1 MKAIKISDELYELIQ
16 KISEEKNISEEY
28 VIEELIR
35 KSLDEKLLEK
45 AKKIIKEEKNLFKK
59 LS

>member
-1 MKAIKISDELYELIQ
+1 MKAIKISDELYELIK
-16 KISEEKNISEEY
+16 KISKEENVSEEC
-28 VIEELIR
+28 VVEELIR

-45 AKKIIKEEKNLFKK
+45 AKKIIKEEKNLLKR